1 MGITKYLLLFGCF
14 LATLLV
20 AGCTNDENTKSR
32 SDNEDGNTISKLEQT
47 IQDQQETIV
56 DHENKLTALDEW
68 EQVMNELSLLK
79 ESTYYLQNRLDLQEA
94 VINETTNYKTAIL
107 NSFDINGELFVIIN
121 ITYKNKVIDADAPN
135 GYRLIESSEGT
146 KEISIKKDVPIWMLE
161 NPGESVQV
169 TWEEFAPMSGFLKL
183 YEKDGEVVFI
193 SEIYLP

>member
-1 MGITKYLLLFGCF
+1 MDKKKYSLLFGCF

-20 AGCTNDENTKSR
+20 AGCTNDENTTSR
-32 SDNEDGNTISKLEQT
+32 SDNEDANTISKLEQT
-47 IQDQQETIV
+47 LQDQQETIV
-56 DHENKLTALDEW
+56 DHENKLTALGEW

-79 ESTYYLQNRLDLQEA
+79 ESSYYLQNRLDLQEA

-107 NSFDINGELFVIIN
+107 NSFDINEESFDIN
-121 ITYKNKVIDADAPN
+121 ITYKNKVIDEDAPN
-135 GYRLIESSEGT
+135 GYRLFESGEGT

>member
-1 MGITKYLLLFGCF
+1 MKYLLLFGCF

-56 DHENKLTALDEW
+56 DHEKKLTALDEW

-107 NSFDINGELFVIIN
+107 NSFDINGESFVIIN
-121 ITYKNKVIDADAPN
+121 ITYKNKVIDADASN

>member
-1 MGITKYLLLFGCF
+1 MGNKKYSLFFGCF
-14 LATLLV
+14 LAILLL
-20 AGCTNDENTKSR
+20 AGCTNDENTVFSLN
-32 SDNEDGNTISKLEQT
+32 NEYGKLV
-47 IQDQQETIV
+47 DQQETIV

-107 NSFDINGELFVIIN
+107 NSFDINEESFVIN
-121 ITYKNKVIDADAPN
+121 ITYTNKLIDEDAPN
-135 GYRLIESSEGT
+135 GYRLIESTEGT

>member
-1 MGITKYLLLFGCF
+1 MGNKKYSLLFRCF
-14 LATLLV
+14 LTTLIV
-20 AGCTNDENTKSR
+20 AGCTNEENTMSR
-32 SDNEDGNTISKLEQT
+32 LDNEDGNTISKLEQT
-47 IQDQQETIV
+47 LQDQQETIV

-107 NSFDINGELFVIIN
+107 NSFDINEESFVIN
-121 ITYKNKVIDADAPN
+121 ITYTNKLIDEDAPN
-135 GYRLIESSEGT
+135 GYRLIESTEGT

>member
-1 MGITKYLLLFGCF
+1 MKYLLLFGCF

-47 IQDQQETIV
+47 LQDQQETIV

>member
-1 MGITKYLLLFGCF
+1 MGNKKYSLLFRCF
-14 LATLLV
+14 LATLIV
-20 AGCTNDENTKSR
+20 AGCTNDENTMSR
-32 SDNEDGNTISKLEQT
+32 SDNKHGNTISKLEQT
-47 IQDQQETIV
+47 LQDQQETIV

-107 NSFDINGELFVIIN
+107 NSFDINEESFVIN
-121 ITYKNKVIDADAPN
+121 ITYTNKLIDEDAPN
-135 GYRLIESSEGT
+135 GYRLIESTEGT

-169 TWEEFAPMSGFLKL
+169 TWEEFDPMSGFLKL

>member
-1 MGITKYLLLFGCF
+1 MKYLLLFGCF

-47 IQDQQETIV
+47 LQDHQETIV

-121 ITYKNKVIDADAPN
+121 ITYKNKVIGADAPN

-169 TWEEFAPMSGFLKL
+169 TWEEFTPMSGFLKI